1 LAPFV
6 NYEAINTKRVTD
18 LRVRK
23 ALMYAWPRCQLRQLA
38 GGADTGAFADTLS
51 SPTLLGHQDDDLYHV
66 PPQGDPA
73 MARDLL
79 KQAGQLGRDI
89 VIPFD
94 PQTEDS
100 QQGMIIIK
108 EFLDKA
114 GFNVVGKPIDPKL
127 ALDQEG
133 DPSNTYD
140 SYGSAWAADWPSGA
154 TVYPPKW
161 DGRLIVPGPGNTDES
176 FFNDPAIDKEMDQ
189 IKTITDPIEAG
200 KRWAGIDREI
210 RMQVPEFPITYF
222 RSRQLYGPRIGGAT
236 FDNVYGE
243 ISLNFLYIKP

>member
-1 LAPFV
+1 
-6 NYEAINTKRVTD
+6 
-18 LRVRK
+18 
-23 ALMYAWPRCQLRQLA
+23 
-38 GGADTGAFADTLS
+38 
-51 SPTLLGHQDDDLYHV
+51 
-66 PPQGDPA
+66 

-79 KQAGQLGRDI
+79 KPAGQLGRDV

-94 PQTEDS
+94 PQSEDS

-108 EFLDKA
+108 EFLGKA
-114 GFNVVGKPIDPKL
+114 GFNVVGKPIDPKA

-140 SYGSAWAADWPSGA
+140 AYGSAWAADWPSGA

-189 IKTITDPIEAG
+189 IKTITDPVEAG
-200 KRWAGIDREI
+200 KRWAAVDREI